1 MAGRRCCSRPSL
13 WLLLSL
19 LLLRA
24 TGGAESGCPDNRCC
38 RTDVAEYIRLCRAV
52 REYCIPREQPSGS
65 CACDVDGDV
74 LAQDTRNES
83 GPKILVHTGRP
94 GCARHTTTWQAQRD
108 QFCYVPYECNEGERT
123 FSWPNIKWRKCSS
136 NNPRCPTGCQEA
148 LDDLLTAG
156 TIKDCITDQAS
167 RQVRAKYE
175 WS

>member
-1 MAGRRCCSRPSL
+1 MSGRRCCSRPSL

-94 GCARHTTTWQAQRD
+94 GCARHTTTWQAQRV
-108 QFCYVPYECNEGERT
+108 QFCYVPNECNEGEPT
-123 FSWPNIKWRKCSS
+123 LSWPNIKWRKCSS